1 MKSFEKVNFNNSEI
15 NIMEQ
20 EISQWKSSIFRPS
33 FKNWKIL
40 FFLIPPILAIAF
52 LLINYKVEIDW
63 IAILELAIFL
73 AVLLSVNLVLR
84 LIELK
89 LGYKRIGN
97 FKIAY
102 SLKAFGFRIIF
113 LKWFLPLIVSTKNEI
128 YTPLKRNDIVQI
140 EFTGLFRFSKWSVR
154 KNASW

>member
-1 MKSFEKVNFNNSEI
+1 MKNFEKVDFKNSEI

-63 IAILELAIFL
+63 ITILKLAIFL
-73 AVLLSVNLVLR
+73 TVLLSINVILR

-89 LGYKRIGN
+89 LGFKRIGN
-97 FKIAY
+97 FKIV
-102 SLKAFGFRIIF
+102 SSFKIFWFKIIF

-128 YTPLKRNDIVQI
+128 FTSLKKDDVVEI
-140 EFTGLFRFSKWSVR
+140 ELTGLFRFSKWSIR